1 MNSADLDFAGSATR
15 GSTEGKAPL
24 RAFERFDC
32 VVVEGEEAQQEV
44 REWMEAEHWLKSF
57 RPVGHSL
64 VQMIKEKGQAVAVVQ
79 WSACAYHLKDRE
91 QWIGWN
97 AMQCAQRRKLVV
109 NNVRYLVRDRS
120 PNLASK
126 ALAKAVESLAGQWR
140 EKYGYEPLVAETFT
154 DPATHQGTCYKAAG
168 WTPLGLTKGS
178 RRHRAEF
185 YVPGQSRKLLWVKA
199 LRPDARE
206 LLCARELAPPQAA
219 GEDPGRGCPLGLRV
233 AEMQSLTEALR
244 DVPDPRRHNRCVYLA
259 PILSCLCFGMLC
271 GATNLNAMVRQA
283 HRLSQAQRREIGLRA
298 GQGGKRR
305 RAQSGVGAGKGRRFI
320 PIPSYE
326 TFRRVLASI
335 DLEAL
340 AAVLSQWLS
349 AHRSA
354 LPAHYALDGK
364 TIRKTLGHIVTL
376 CDAENGVPVAVAA
389 TTQLG
394 GEQEASRRLLR
405 RESTVL
411 LNATVTADAL
421 FANPENA
428 HLICSEKGGDYLISL
443 KDNQPKLAAAA
454 AETLE
459 AAPFLT

>member
-1 MNSADLDFAGSATR
+1 VNSADLDFAGTATHGCR
-15 GSTEGKAPL
+15 EPQAPL

-32 VVVEGEEAQQEV
+32 VVVEGVEAQLEV

-64 VQMIKEKGQAVAVVQ
+64 VQVIKEKGQAVAVVQ
-79 WSACAYHLKDRE
+79 WSSCAYRLKDRE

-109 NNVRYLVRDRS
+109 NNVRFLVRDRS

-126 ALAKAVESLAGQWR
+126 ALAKAVDALPGQWR
-140 EKYGYEPLVAETFT
+140 ENYGYEPLVAETFT
-154 DPATHQGTCYKAAG
+154 DPETHQGTCYKAAG

-185 YVPGQSRKLLWVKA
+185 YVPGQSRKQLWVKPLCA
-199 LRPDARE
+199 DARE
-206 LLCARELAPPQAA
+206 RLCARDLAPPQAA
-219 GEDPGRGCPLGLRV
+219 GEDPGRGCPLGLRL
-233 AEMQSLTEALR
+233 ADLQSLAAAVR
-244 DVPDPRRHNRCVYLA
+244 RVPDPRRKNRCVYLA

-271 GATNLNAMVRQA
+271 GATNLNAMVRHA

-305 RAQSGVGAGKGRRFI
+305 RAQPDTVTAKAKRFI

-364 TIRKTLGHIVTL
+364 VIRQTLGHIVTL
-376 CDAENGVPVAVAA
+376 CDAENGVPVALAA
-389 TTQLG
+389 TPQMG

-421 FANPENA
+421 FANSENA
-428 HLICSEKGGDYLISL
+428 HLICSEKGGEYLISL

-454 AETLE
+454 AEALE
-459 AAPFLT
+459 VAPFLT

>member
-15 GSTEGKAPL
+15 GCTEGKAPL
-24 RAFERFDC
+24 REFERFEC
-32 VVVEGEEAQQEV
+32 VVVEGEAGHREV
-44 REWMEAEHWLKSF
+44 RAWLEAEHWLKGF
-57 RPVGHSL
+57 RAVGHGL
-64 VQMIKEKGQAVAVVQ
+64 VQVIKEKGEAMAVVQ
-79 WSACAYHLKDRE
+79 WSSCAYHLKDRE

-109 NNVRYLVRDRS
+109 NNVRFLVRDRS

-126 ALAKAVESLAGQWR
+126 ALAKAVEALAGQWR

-185 YVPGQSRKLLWVKA
+185 YVPGQSRKLLWVKS

-206 LLCARELAPPQAA
+206 LLCARELAAPQAA

-233 AEMQSLTEALR
+233 ADMQSLTEALR
-244 DVPDPRRHNRCVYLA
+244 DVPDPRRNNRCVYLA

-305 RAQSGVGAGKGRRFI
+305 RAQLGAGAGKGRRFI

-335 DLEAL
+335 DPEAL

-421 FANPENA
+421 FANPENT

>member
-1 MNSADLDFAGSATR
+1 VNSADLELAGAVTHGCTKSK
-15 GSTEGKAPL
+15 SPH

-32 VVVEGEEAQQEV
+32 VVIEGPEAQVEV

-64 VQMIKEKGQAVAVVQ
+64 VQVVREKSQAVAVVQ
-79 WSACAYHLKDRE
+79 WSSCAYHLKDRE
-91 QWIGWN
+91 EWIGWN

-109 NNVRYLVRDRS
+109 NNVRFLVRDRS

-126 ALAKAVESLAGQWR
+126 ALAKAVEMLPGQWR

-154 DPATHQGTCYKAAG
+154 DPTTHQGTCYKAAG

-185 YVPGQSRKLLWVKA
+185 YVPGQTRKLLWVKA

-206 LLCARELAPPQAA
+206 RLCAPELAAPQAA

-233 AEMQSLTEALR
+233 ADLQSLAEALR
-244 DVPDPRRHNRCVYLA
+244 RVPDPRRKNRCVYLA
-259 PILSCLCFGMLC
+259 PILSCLCIGMLC
-271 GATNLNAMVRQA
+271 GATNLNAMVRHA

-298 GQGGKRR
+298 GQGGRR
-305 RAQSGVGAGKGRRFI
+305 RRVQPGTGAGKGRRVI

-326 TFRRVLASI
+326 TFRRILASI

-364 TIRKTLGHIVTL
+364 VIRKTLGHIVTL
-376 CDAENGVPVAVAA
+376 CDAENGVPVAMAA
-389 TTQLG
+389 TTQIG
-394 GEQEASRRLLR
+394 GEQEAARRLLR

-454 AETLE
+454 AEALE

>member
-1 MNSADLDFAGSATR
+1 MNSVDLDCVGVGPR
-15 GSTEGKAPL
+15 GPAEDKPL
-24 RAFERFDC
+24 LRTFERFDC
-32 VVVEGEEAQQEV
+32 VVIEGGEAQEEV

-64 VQMIKEKGQAVAVVQ
+64 VQVIKEKGQTVAVVQ

-109 NNVRYLVRDRS
+109 NNVRFLVRDHS

-126 ALAKAVESLAGQWR
+126 ALAKAVGALPGQWR
-140 EKYGYEPLVAETFT
+140 EKYGYEPLAAETFT
-154 DPATHQGTCYKAAG
+154 DPETHQGTCYKAAG

-178 RRHRAEF
+178 RRHRGEF
-185 YVPGQSRKLLWVKA
+185 YVPGQSRKQLWVKP
-199 LRPDARE
+199 LCEDARE
-206 LLCARELAPPQAA
+206 RLCARDLAPPQVA

-233 AEMQSLTEALR
+233 ADLQALAEALR
-244 DVPDPRRHNRCVYLA
+244 RVPDPRRNNRCVYLA
-259 PILSCLCFGMLC
+259 PILSCLCIGMLC

-283 HRLSQAQRREIGLRA
+283 QRLSQAQRREIGLRV
-298 GQGGKRR
+298 GRRGKSR
-305 RAQSGVGAGKGRRFI
+305 RAQPDAASAKAKRVI

-364 TIRKTLGHIVTL
+364 VIRKTLGHIVTL
-376 CDAENGVPVAVAA
+376 CDAENGVPVALAA
-389 TTQLG
+389 TTQIG

-405 RESTVL
+405 RESTIL

-421 FANPENA
+421 YANQENA

-443 KDNQPKLAAAA
+443 KENQPKLAAAA
-454 AETLE
+454 ANTLA

>member
-1 MNSADLDFAGSATR
+1 
-15 GSTEGKAPL
+15 
-24 RAFERFDC
+24 
-32 VVVEGEEAQQEV
+32 
-44 REWMEAEHWLKSF
+44 MEAEHWLKSF

-64 VQMIKEKGQAVAVVQ
+64 VQVIKEKGEAVAVVQ
-79 WSACAYHLKDRE
+79 WSSCAYHLKDRE

-109 NNVRYLVRDRS
+109 NNVRFLVRDRS

-126 ALAKAVESLAGQWR
+126 ALAKAVEALPGQWR

-154 DPATHQGTCYKAAG
+154 DPETHQGTCYKAAG

-185 YVPGQSRKLLWVKA
+185 YVPGQSRKQLWLKPLCA
-199 LRPDARE
+199 DARE
-206 LLCARELAPPQAA
+206 RLCARDLAPPQAC
-219 GEDPGRGCPLGLRV
+219 GEDPGRGCPLGLRLV
-233 AEMQSLTEALR
+233 DLQSLAAALR
-244 DVPDPRRHNRCVYLA
+244 RVPDPRRKNRCVYLA

-271 GATNLNAMVRQA
+271 GATNLNAMVRHA
-283 HRLSQAQRREIGLRA
+283 HRLSQAQRREIALRA
-298 GQGGKRR
+298 GQG
-305 RAQSGVGAGKGRRFI
+305 SKGRQAQLGTGTGKAKRFI
-320 PIPSYE
+320 PIPCYE

-364 TIRKTLGHIVTL
+364 VIRKTLGHIVTL
-376 CDAENGVPVAVAA
+376 CDAENGVPVALAA
-389 TTQLG
+389 TTQIG
-394 GEQEASRRLLR
+394 GEQEASRRLLH

-421 FANPENA
+421 FANPENT

-454 AETLE
+454 AEALE
-459 AAPFLT
+459 ASPFLT